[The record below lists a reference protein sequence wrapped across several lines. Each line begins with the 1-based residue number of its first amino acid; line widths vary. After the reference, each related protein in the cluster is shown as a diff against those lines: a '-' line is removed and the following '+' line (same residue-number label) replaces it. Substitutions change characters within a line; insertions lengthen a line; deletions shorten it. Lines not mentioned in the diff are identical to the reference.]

1 VIRSSMTML
10 ASLVAMT
17 GAALAQSAS
26 TTGPPAAEAPADP
39 TPAQPTRVGPPTPTR
54 PDPTAAPAEPS
65 PGATTSATE
74 PVEPAAASAPPAFA
88 PWSTSRLALELE
100 LTSHA
105 RYASKAGTNLSEL
118 RLDRGEL
125 GARIALGRR
134 AAAELRVEAIRSA
147 LEGGALGIDGD
158 STVIRVKYAHVGGSA
173 TIGPLALDG
182 ALGFTPDPWIRTL
195 EDGYPLKPLSRT
207 GSERLLGWATS
218 DLAAVVRATVGPARL
233 SLAVGNGEGQRYPER
248 NTGKTTT
255 AVAEIVAVNQR
266 SLRLSVAA
274 VGRDGSIGVARVRD
288 RRAGGGATVITPWVR
303 AGAEVIKAWGI
314 GDRGDAE
321 GLEVGGWL
329 DGRIVER
336 VFVAARGASLGF
348 TGGGRL
354 STFGGAV
361 AIEPWRDSTRGRYR
375 VWFALDRVTSSG
387 AAMPLPGVDGGD
399 ATLAMLIVSAV
410 APLALD

>member
-1 VIRSSMTML
+1 VIRTAMMMV
-10 ASLVAMT
+10 LVAAT
-17 GAALAQSAS
+17 APALAQPEPRA
-26 TTGPPAAEAPADP
+26 GEAPADV
-39 TPAQPTRVGPPTPTR
+39 TPAPPTVEGPPSASP
-54 PDPTAAPAEPS
+54 PDPTADRRPAPPPA
-65 PGATTSATE
+65 GATASATE
-74 PVEPAAASAPPAFA
+74 PAARGAASLPPVFA
-88 PWSTSRLALELE
+88 PWPTSRLALELE

-125 GARIALGRR
+125 GARISLGRQ

-158 STVIRVKYAHVGGSA
+158 STVVRVKYASVGGGA
-173 TIGPLALDG
+173 TFGPLALDG
-182 ALGFTPDPWIRTL
+182 AFGFTPDPWIRTL
-195 EDGYPLKPLSRT
+195 EDGYTLKPLSRT

-218 DLAAVVRATVGPARL
+218 DLAGVVRAAVGPARL
-233 SLAVGNGEGQRYPER
+233 SVAVGNGEGPRYPER
-248 NTGKTTT
+248 NTGKTST
-255 AVAEIVAVNQR
+255 AVAEVVAVNQP
-266 SLRLSVAA
+266 SLRVLVAA

-288 RRAGGGATVITPWVR
+288 RRAGGGATVSTPWGR

-329 DGRIVER
+329 DARIVER

-354 STFGGAV
+354 STFGGAIAV
-361 AIEPWRDSTRGRYR
+361 EPWGDGGRGRYR
-375 VWFALDRVTSSG
+375 VWLALDRVTSSG
-387 AAMPLPGVDGGD
+387 AAMPLPDADAGD
-399 ATLAMLIVSAV
+399 ATIAMLIVSAL
-410 APLALD
+410 APLVLD

>member
-1 VIRSSMTML
+1 VRGSHSVGARRPSC
-10 ASLVAMT
+10 AS
-17 GAALAQSAS
+17 
-26 TTGPPAAEAPADP
+26 
-39 TPAQPTRVGPPTPTR
+39 RR
-54 PDPTAAPAEPS
+54 
-65 PGATTSATE
+65 
-74 PVEPAAASAPPAFA
+74 SAPR
-88 PWSTSRLALELE
+88 SRAER
-100 LTSHA
+100 S
-105 RYASKAGTNLSEL
+105 
-118 RLDRGEL
+118 DRWGL
-125 GARIALGRR
+125 
-134 AAAELRVEAIRSA
+134 
-147 LEGGALGIDGD
+147 DGD
-158 STVIRVKYAHVGGSA
+158 PRQVRPRRRQRHDRA
-173 TIGPLALDG
+173 LALDG